1 MNPNEGFNKITLY
14 NLSLHQSVE
23 SHSYQTNCVHKLDE
37 INIRSKPVCVLAL
50 SADGG
55 GVVGW
60 YRPPKLARL
69 NRERLGHLFQMRS
82 KITSHHFHLGLN
94 ELAVNTPHNSTLTFA
109 QL

>member
-50 SADGG
+50 SPGG
-55 GVVGW
+55 GG
-60 YRPPKLARL
+60 
-69 NRERLGHLFQMRS
+69 GC
-82 KITSHHFHLGLN
+82 GLVQAF
-94 ELAVNTPHNSTLTFA
+94 EIGQTEQATPGPFVPDAV
-109 QL
+109 

>member
-50 SADGG
+50 SVGG
-55 GVVGW
+55 GG
-60 YRPPKLARL
+60 
-69 NRERLGHLFQMRS
+69 GGGC
-82 KITSHHFHLGLN
+82 GLVQAS
-94 ELAVNTPHNSTLTFA
+94 EIGQTEQATPGPFVPDAV
-109 QL
+109 

>member
-50 SADGG
+50 SAGG
-55 GVVGW
+55 GGRGRKDGCGLVQ
-60 YRPPKLARL
+60 A
-69 NRERLGHLFQMRS
+69 S
-82 KITSHHFHLGLN
+82 KIAQN
-94 ELAVNTPHNSTLTFA
+94 EQGRPGPFVPDAV
-109 QL
+109 